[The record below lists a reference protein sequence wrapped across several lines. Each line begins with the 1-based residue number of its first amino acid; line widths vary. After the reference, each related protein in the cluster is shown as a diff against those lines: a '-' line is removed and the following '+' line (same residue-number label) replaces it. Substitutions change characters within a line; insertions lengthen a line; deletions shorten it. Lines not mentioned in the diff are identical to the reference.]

1 MLFLDMLANGSERKS
16 SPLLER
22 RGMNCSALVPK
33 PTAANLMTP
42 VPADLSIFPR
52 GIAITRG
59 SDGRIS
65 TSSLESIY
73 NTLVSTQKLTSAQ
86 KVVEDLNKIPNATRT
101 DVQKLVSTEAMALE
115 TKTLDNL
122 KIEFCYNYR
131 RYEEILNTLFN
142 TIANTSASG
151 TLSDA
156 EKNTIN
162 SAISNATA
170 INSRLNDLIQI
181 TNFITEKKAQET
193 NAANTAIN
201 KLNQEI
207 SSTFGALQTHK
218 KILESQNST
227 AELRKRMTEFS
238 AEKNRSASNLL
249 GLYGFLNLVALGLL
263 FYIYRTE

>member
-1 MLFLDMLANGSERKS
+1 
-16 SPLLER
+16 
-22 RGMNCSALVPK
+22 MNCSALTPK

-42 VPADLSIFPR
+42 YPVDQSIFPR

-59 SDGRIS
+59 NDGRI
-65 TSSLESIY
+65 TQGSLNSIY
-73 NTLVSTQKLTSAQ
+73 NTLVSTQRLTSTQ

-101 DVQKLVSTEAMALE
+101 DVQKLVSTEAMTRE
-115 TKTLDNL
+115 KTTLDNL

-142 TIANTSASG
+142 TISNTSATG
-151 TLSDA
+151 TLSTA
-156 EKNTIN
+156 ERNTIN

-170 INSRLNDLIQI
+170 INTRLNDLIQV
-181 TNFITEKKAQET
+181 TNFITERKAQET

-201 KLNQEI
+201 RLNQEI
-207 SSTFGALQTHK
+207 SSTFGALQSHK

-227 AELRKRMTEFS
+227 AELRKRMAEFS
-238 AEKNRSASNLL
+238 TEKNRAAGNLL
-249 GLYGFLNLVALGLL
+249 GLYGFLNLVAIGLL